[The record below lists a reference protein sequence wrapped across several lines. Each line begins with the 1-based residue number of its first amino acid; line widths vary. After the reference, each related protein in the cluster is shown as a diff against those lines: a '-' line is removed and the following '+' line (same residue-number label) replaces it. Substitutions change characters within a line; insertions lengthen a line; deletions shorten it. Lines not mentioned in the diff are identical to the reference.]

1 MPSPL
6 SGPGLGLPLPQN
18 LYPSQLN
25 NAPSDTPTNRV
36 ALNCGD
42 SFVIPAGD
50 WYVSLGM
57 YLILQFLD
65 PITNVWTFGASGGI
79 ESGVTFVKSDGFTTR
94 IANLT
99 SCPVGA
105 INTSPTTQGGW
116 VQSSTTITVT
126 GGGGSTWLPI
136 VGGAIGVYGGT
147 LAAVGAGY
155 GVPPILYVA
164 PPPPA
169 ANNANGVGGI
179 PASGYCVITSGTV
192 TAITLTN
199 QGSGYQSAPV
209 GVIVPSPFDP
219 NLSSGITA
227 ASVVFSLTGTGS
239 ITGVLCTNNGAS
251 LVPNALTLTP
261 AGVGTNAT
269 LSPVF
274 LQTVTAVSTSGTG
287 TGWGTVSALCT
298 STGGAP
304 SAGSLTLNP
313 DYLGIGFK
321 VRPLQCTLAL
331 TNQGTI
337 AAQVGTIVD
346 GGLFESKPTPIL
358 APGEW
363 AGGPA
368 IGAGSIVGPTVTFSV
383 GGIVDIAVIQPA
395 P

>member
-18 LYPSQLN
+18 LYPSQLQ
-25 NAPSDTPTNRV
+25 NAPADTPTNRI
-36 ALNCGD
+36 ALNMGD

-50 WYVSLGM
+50 WYISLGM
-57 YLILQFLD
+57 YLVLQFLD
-65 PITNVWTFGASGGI
+65 PITNVWTFGASGGHQ
-79 ESGVTFVKSDGFTTR
+79 SGMNFIKSDGFTTR

-116 VQSSTTITVT
+116 VQSSTTITVV

-136 VGGAIGVYGGT
+136 VGGAINVYGGT
-147 LAAVGAGY
+147 LAAAGAGY
-155 GVPPILYVA
+155 GVPPQLFIA

-179 PASGYCVITSGTV
+179 PATGYCVISSGTV
-192 TAITLTN
+192 SAITLTN
-199 QGSGYQSAPV
+199 QGAGYQSAPV

-219 NLSSGITA
+219 NLSTGITA
-227 ASVVFSLTGTGS
+227 ASVVFSLTGSGS
-239 ITGVLCTNNGAS
+239 ITGVLCTNNGSS
-251 LVPNALTLTP
+251 LVPANLTLTP
-261 AGVGTNAT
+261 SGAGTNAT

-274 LQTVTAVSTSGTG
+274 LQTITAVSTSGTG

-298 STGGAP
+298 SVGGAP
-304 SAGSLTLNP
+304 SLGSLTLNP
-313 DYLGIGFK
+313 DYVGIGFNI
-321 VRPLQCTLAL
+321 RPLQSTLTI
-331 TNQGTI
+331 TNLGTI
-337 AAQVGTIVD
+337 AAQVGTIQD
-346 GGLFESKPTPIL
+346 GGLFESKPTPIVCP
-358 APGEW
+358 AMW

-368 IGAGSIVGPTVTFSV
+368 AGAGSVVGPTVTFSV
-383 GGIVDIAVIQPA
+383 GGVIDIAVVQPA